1 MEGLQDVFPSRLVAV
16 APWRMWRHQERSFTK
31 NFFNPQEI
39 PLETYTPEQIFERGE
54 FELNRKRP
62 QKGRSISLKSSG
74 FIPIPN
80 GPNAR

>member
-1 MEGLQDVFPSRLVAV
+1 MGFGRSARRLSAALVAV
-16 APWRMWRHQERSFTK
+16 AALSACAGGRDAGRFTS

-62 QKGRSISLKSSG
+62 EDGAFYFSEIERLYPYSE
-74 FIPIPN
+74 
-80 GPNAR
+80 